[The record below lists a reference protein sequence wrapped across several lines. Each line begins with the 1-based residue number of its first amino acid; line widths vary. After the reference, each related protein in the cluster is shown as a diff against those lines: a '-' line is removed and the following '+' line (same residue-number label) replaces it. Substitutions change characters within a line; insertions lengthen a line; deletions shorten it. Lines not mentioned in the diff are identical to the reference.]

1 MSAKANYFKIGIF
14 VITATVIAIIAIVAL
29 GVGTFF
35 QKKLMI
41 ETYIDGSVQGLDVG
55 SPCKFRGVKMGNVE
69 KIVFVNDEYKFDN
82 DSKEYLTYGSY
93 VLVKVAIEPRSD
105 VAEKEQRQ
113 LIERMIAKGLRFRL
127 ASQGITGVAYL
138 EADYLDPERF
148 PPMEIKWQPKT
159 YYVPSVPSTISVL
172 TASVD
177 KILNR
182 LEQIKIEKITDEVEK
197 TLKEATDT
205 LEDLNIKEISKQAK
219 GLLVELRETN
229 KKIGPLLSDASK
241 AMSLTLDQLPD
252 IIAQTKRSLRM
263 FNNFVSSEEQNF
275 GASTENVRVI
285 TGNLRD
291 LTENAR
297 RYPSLLMFGDPP
309 PHSSPGGKQQ

>member
-14 VITATVIAIIAIVAL
+14 VISAAIIAIIAIVAL

-41 ETYIDGSVQGLDVG
+41 ETYINGSVQGLDVG

-69 KIVFVNDEYKFDN
+69 EITFVNDEYKFDT

-93 VLVKVAIEPRSD
+93 VLVKVAIEPSGSD
-105 VAEKEQRQ
+105 ITEKEQRQ

-159 YYVPSVPSTISVL
+159 YYVPSVPSTIS
-172 TASVD
+172 AINS
-177 KILNR
+177 IC
-182 LEQIKIEKITDEVEK
+182 
-197 TLKEATDT
+197 
-205 LEDLNIKEISKQAK
+205 
-219 GLLVELRETN
+219 
-229 KKIGPLLSDASK
+229 
-241 AMSLTLDQLPD
+241 
-252 IIAQTKRSLRM
+252 
-263 FNNFVSSEEQNF
+263 
-275 GASTENVRVI
+275 
-285 TGNLRD
+285 
-291 LTENAR
+291 
-297 RYPSLLMFGDPP
+297 
-309 PHSSPGGKQQ
+309 